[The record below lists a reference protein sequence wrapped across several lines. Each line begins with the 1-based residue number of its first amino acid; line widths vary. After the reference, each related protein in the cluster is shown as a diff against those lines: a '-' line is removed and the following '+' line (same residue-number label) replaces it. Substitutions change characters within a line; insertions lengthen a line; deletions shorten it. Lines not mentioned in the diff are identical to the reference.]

1 MHLFLCFTPQMAML
15 GFFILPPYAATG
27 NRTHV
32 CIVAPPWGTL
42 IRDALTTELPRPLL
56 GARLRWWVDNCELS
70 LFLFSPPSLF
80 WHQVENLLEN
90 IDVKIEVKR
99 EKFLELNED
108 FFTRVTKP
116 IETALM
122 TSSVTLNEISEV
134 ILMGAGTRVPRVQV
148 CWPRIFLKYGYN
160 EF

>member
-1 MHLFLCFTPQMAML
+1 M
-15 GFFILPPYAATG
+15 
-27 NRTHV
+27 
-32 CIVAPPWGTL
+32 
-42 IRDALTTELPRPLL
+42 
-56 GARLRWWVDNCELS
+56 S
-70 LFLFSPPSLF
+70 LFLFSPPYLF
-80 WHQVENLLEN
+80 CHQVENLLEN

-148 CWPRIFLKYGYN
+148 CWPRIFFKV
-160 EF
+160 